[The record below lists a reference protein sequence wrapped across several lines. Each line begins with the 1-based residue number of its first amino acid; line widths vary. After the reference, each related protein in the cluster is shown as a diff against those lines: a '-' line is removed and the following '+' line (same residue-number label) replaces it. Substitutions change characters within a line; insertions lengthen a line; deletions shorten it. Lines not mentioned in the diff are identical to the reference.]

1 MYLVPGLIGVVRRT
15 RQASKR
21 KLTFAMDHDM
31 PEVVT
36 THVGG
41 SLGESTYS
49 NLTPDIEYAYAA
61 SPEEEDIVE
70 DRKDR
75 RGVSV
80 WYA

>member
-1 MYLVPGLIGVVRRT
+1 MPGKIGIVRKT
-15 RQASKR
+15 RQPSTR
-21 KLTFAMDHDM
+21 KLASAMDHDM

-36 THVGG
+36 AHVGE

-49 NLTPDIEYAYAA
+49 NLTPDIEYACAA
-61 SPEEEDIVE
+61 SPEAEDIVN

-75 RGVSV
+75 QGVSV